1 MTAAPVLA
9 LQGIR
14 RRFVQGQAVLD
25 VLQGIDLVLPP
36 RHASRPW
43 SARPAPASR
52 RCCTSPACSSGPAP
66 ARSRS
71 RAGPATALGDAERTR
86 LRRERIGFVY
96 QFHHLLPDFTALENV
111 AMPQLIAGRA
121 EREADGA
128 RRRALLGRLGLAAR
142 LDHRPARLSGGEQQ
156 RVAIARAL
164 ANRPGLILADEPT
177 GNLDPHTAEE
187 VFAILLEVVR
197 DTGTAALIATH
208 NPELAA
214 RMDATFRLTEGRV
227 ARLPLA
233 A

>member
-1 MTAAPVLA
+1 MP
-9 LQGIR
+9 R
-14 RRFVQGQAVLD
+14 R
-25 VLQGIDLVLPP
+25 PNC
-36 RHASRPW
+36 SR
-43 SARPAPASR
+43 
-52 RCCTSPACSSGPAP
+52 
-66 ARSRS
+66 
-71 RAGPATALGDAERTR
+71 
-86 LRRERIGFVY
+86 
-96 QFHHLLPDFTALENV
+96 
-111 AMPQLIAGRA
+111 
-121 EREADGA
+121 
-128 RRRALLGRLGLAAR
+128 RLGLASR

-164 ANRPGLILADEPT
+164 VNRPGLILADEPT

-227 ARLPLA
+227 ARMPLA